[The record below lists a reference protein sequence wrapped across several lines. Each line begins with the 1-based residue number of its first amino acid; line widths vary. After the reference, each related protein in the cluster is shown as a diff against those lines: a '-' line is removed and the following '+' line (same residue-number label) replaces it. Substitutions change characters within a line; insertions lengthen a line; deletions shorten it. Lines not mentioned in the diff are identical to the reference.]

1 LTSCHREG
9 CFSLFRTTLLEGR
22 RARARA
28 RARGPVR
35 CSSKHVV
42 ISSARTYIVQLIPDL
57 ALTRVR
63 VSCIVVIVDHVEHVL
78 FPRVVHAFFS
88 PCGTCVVVISPMR
101 YMHDTC
107 ILHNFLMFELCLRV
121 YIAFSVSHCLIYQ
134 VASGINSVFGVFVM
148 SCHTYSPY
156 GRAYSLESTRS
167 YQVASGMNSVFGAFV
182 MSCHTYSPNGRAYSL
197 EFSVWSFRISASPGP
212 FIIVGHTQCFGSKVS
227 PKFEF
232 DTVCAIRKVTNNAF
246 KKKKRKKRKKE

>member
-1 LTSCHREG
+1 MFQPFPYDSVG
-9 CFSLFRTTLLEGR
+9 GPP
-22 RARARA
+22 RARA

-134 VASGINSVFGVFVM
+134 VVSGINSVFGVFVM
-148 SCHTYSPY
+148 SYTYFPN
-156 GRAYSLESTRS
+156 GRAYSLESTRI
-167 YQVASGMNSVFGAFV
+167 F
-182 MSCHTYSPNGRAYSL
+182 SL
-197 EFSVWSFRISASPGP
+197 ELPHLGVPRTVYHRRSHPVFRIES
-212 FIIVGHTQCFGSKVS
+212 FTEI
-227 PKFEF
+227 
-232 DTVCAIRKVTNNAF
+232 
-246 KKKKRKKRKKE
+246 